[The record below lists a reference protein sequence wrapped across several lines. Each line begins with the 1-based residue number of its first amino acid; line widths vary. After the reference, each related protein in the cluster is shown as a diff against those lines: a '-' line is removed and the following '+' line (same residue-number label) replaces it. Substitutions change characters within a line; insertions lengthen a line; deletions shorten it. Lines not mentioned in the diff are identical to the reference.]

1 MANEQTT
8 KTEKTETS
16 KMVSDIQIF
25 PFKEGCTGGTN
36 KIAALA
42 NITLYGKFLVRG
54 LRIRDGQNGFYVQ
67 YPQQDPSGMSF
78 SAVITP
84 LDREA
89 RETVENEVIAAYQR
103 AGL

>member
-8 KTEKTETS
+8 KTETP
-16 KMVSDIQIF
+16 KMVSDVQIF
-25 PFKEGCTGGTN
+25 PFKAVSGGTDR
-36 KIAALA
+36 IAALA
-42 NITLYGKFLVRG
+42 NITIFGKFQVRG
-54 LRIRDGQNGFYVQ
+54 LRVRDGQNGLYVQ

-78 SAVITP
+78 SSVVTP

>member
-1 MANEQTT
+1 MANEKTT
-8 KTEKTETS
+8 QTETP
-16 KMVSDIQIF
+16 KMVSDVQIF
-25 PFKEGCTGGTN
+25 PFKAVSGGTDR
-36 KIAALA
+36 IAALA
-42 NITLYGKFLVRG
+42 NITIFGKFQVRG
-54 LRIRDGQNGFYVQ
+54 LRVRDGQNGLYVQ

-78 SAVITP
+78 SSVVTP

>member
-1 MANEQTT
+1 M
-8 KTEKTETS
+8 
-16 KMVSDIQIF
+16 
-25 PFKEGCTGGTN
+25 
-36 KIAALA
+36 
-42 NITLYGKFLVRG
+42 RG
-54 LRIRDGQNGFYVQ
+54 LRVRDGQNGLYVQ

-78 SAVITP
+78 SSVVTP